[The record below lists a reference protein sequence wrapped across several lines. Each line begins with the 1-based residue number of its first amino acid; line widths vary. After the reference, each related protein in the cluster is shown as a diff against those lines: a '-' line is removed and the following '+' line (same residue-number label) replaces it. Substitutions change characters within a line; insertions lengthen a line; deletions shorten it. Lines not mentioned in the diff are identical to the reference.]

1 MHNVS
6 NRISLPSVHNYRTD
20 KYENPNLAV
29 KGETSIFMADLHS
42 VHNSTHEIKR
52 GSVLGRI
59 SDNLKQAWQG
69 LQAPHNGQSS
79 VDNGA
84 NEEETQPQEVFVQG
98 EDLRLMAHNL
108 STSRGEEFKSDAWQG
123 SLFKRV
129 LVGISFLTWIG
140 ALGAGYKYFA
150 GRYAFNANPAGN
162 TEAFPFGTSVNPVAQ
177 QGSGGTLKDSF
188 GNNIPTQ
195 SDNPGHSVRHRLS
208 DLSED
213 TAPKPH
219 SAALINN
226 DVCSTQAMY
235 DKCQTAHRDAA
246 KRGIRI
252 SNLVLNVGKKP
263 CYCPEAEENT
273 RDENSPANAVWG
285 HNYEFPTGYD
295 PSGQSFIHPRTTRE
309 PPEDFFWGHNEGIL
323 TGYDPTL
330 HQK

>member
-6 NRISLPSVHNYRTD
+6 NRISLPSVHTHRTD
-20 KYENPNLAV
+20 KYENPNLAD
-29 KGETSIFMADLHS
+29 KAETSILIEALDS
-42 VHNSTHEIKR
+42 VSNSTQEINR
-52 GSVLGRI
+52 GSTLGRI
-59 SDNLKQAWQG
+59 SDDLKQTWQR
-69 LQAPHNGQSS
+69 LQAAYNGQSY
-79 VDNGA
+79 VDNGG
-84 NEEETQPQEVFVQG
+84 NEEGTELQEVFIKG
-98 EDLRLMAHNL
+98 ENLRSMANNL
-108 STSRGEEFKSDAWQG
+108 RTSGGDESGPDAWQG
-123 SLFKRV
+123 SLYKRV
-129 LVGISFLTWIG
+129 IMGVGLLTGVG
-140 ALGAGYKYFA
+140 AMGAGYNYFA
-150 GRYAFNANPAGN
+150 GRYGSKANPAGN
-162 TEAFPFGTSVNPVAQ
+162 TVVFPFGNSVIPIAQ

-188 GNNIPTQ
+188 GNNLPTHY
-195 SDNPGHSVRHRLS
+195 DNPGHSVRHRLS

-295 PSGQSFIHPRTTRE
+295 PSGQSYIHPRTTRE